1 MLPSGFPTPP
11 CHFERSREI
20 SHQKVS
26 CRYESHRYNAAL
38 SFRAERSEVEKSPAE
53 LFPVGVILNRPMTN
67 RKPVANS
74 FLPRCYTIV
83 P

>member
-1 MLPSGFPTPP
+1 MLPSGFTTPP
-11 CHFERSREI
+11 CHFERSPEI

-53 LFPVGVILNRPMTN
+53 LFPAAMISNCSMSD
-67 RKPVANS
+67 RKLYANS
-74 FLPRCYTIV
+74 FLSL
-83 P
+83 

>member
-11 CHFERSREI
+11 CHFERSPEI

-67 RKPVANS
+67 RKLYANS
-74 FLPRCYTIV
+74 FLPL
-83 P
+83 